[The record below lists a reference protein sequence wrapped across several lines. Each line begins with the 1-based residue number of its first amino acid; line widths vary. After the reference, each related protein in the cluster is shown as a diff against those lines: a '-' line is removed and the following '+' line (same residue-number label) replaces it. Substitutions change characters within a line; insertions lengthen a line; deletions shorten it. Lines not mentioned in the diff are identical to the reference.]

1 MYQSD
6 KRFCKISSVST
17 DIFKSLMTVSH

>member
-17 DIFKSLMTVSH
+17 DIFKSLTLWQ